1 MDSFPITLHFKQS
14 LVGDCAVDK
23 PDFLARGERSRLFP
37 VLADTSKEG
46 RTLSIFLAC
55 LENVDEFGRALLV
68 SLGQRPGART
78 RIETFTE
85 VILKNGAEKSHRP
98 DGLILTKNGSR
109 QWSSLVE
116 AKVGNSNLTVEQIQS
131 YIEIAKSNKIDTV
144 VTISNQF
151 APLPTHHPLHAELG
165 NQRKINILHWSWMF
179 ILTQATLLLKNDQIQ
194 DHDQRIILT
203 ELVRFLM
210 HPSAGV
216 KSFDQMPATWPEAV
230 AKIQSGGQISTSSE
244 EAREIMGAWHQE
256 LRDLAFALSRQINTD
271 VAIQISR
278 SHASDPNARLK
289 HSVADF
295 AKSNCLVGSLQI
307 PAAASPVEVSA
318 DLAKR
323 TVSATMRL
331 KAPGDKKGTKARVTW
346 LLRQLPKPL
355 GPDIHLRLFWP
366 GRTPFTQ
373 YPLSEI
379 AEDPLLATKDRTE
392 QVVLSFEIL
401 LVRDLAARFS
411 QRRNFISDL
420 EEAVPYFYDKIG
432 QHLRSW
438 RPQAP
443 KLQDDALESDEQEIA
458 AQLTEP
464 THSAAE

>member
-1 MDSFPITLHFKQS
+1 ME
-14 LVGDCAVDK
+14 K
-23 PDFLARGERSRLFP
+23 PDFLARGERARLFP

-68 SLGQRPGART
+68 SVGHRPGART

-85 VILKNGAEKSHRP
+85 VVLKNASEKSHRP
-98 DGLILTKNGSR
+98 DGLILAKNGSR
-109 QWSSLVE
+109 HWPALVE
-116 AKVGNSNLTVEQIQS
+116 AKVGNANLTVEQIQS
-131 YIEIAKSNKIDTV
+131 YIEIAKANKIETI

-165 NQRKINILHWSWMF
+165 NQKKVNVLHWSWMF
-179 ILTQATLLLKNDQIQ
+179 ILTQATLLLKNDQIRDQ
-194 DHDQRIILT
+194 DQRIILT

-216 KSFDQMPATWPEAV
+216 KSFDQMPGAWPEAV
-230 AKIQSGGQISTSSE
+230 AKIQSGGQISAHSE
-244 EAREIMGAWHQE
+244 EAHEIMGAWHQE

-271 VAIQISR
+271 VSIQISR
-278 SHASDPNARLK
+278 AHASDPNARLK
-289 HSVADF
+289 HSVGEF
-295 AKSNCLVGSLQI
+295 AKSNCLVGSLLI
-307 PAAASPVEVSA
+307 PAAASTVEVSA

-323 TVSATMRL
+323 TIGTTMRL
-331 KAPGDKKGTKARVTW
+331 KAPGDKKGTMARVNW

-355 GPDIHLRLFWP
+355 SADIHLRLFWP
-366 GRTPFTQ
+366 GRSAFTQ
-373 YPLSEI
+373 YPLAAI
-379 AEDPLLATKDRTE
+379 ADDPQLATKDRAD

-401 LVRDLAARFS
+401 LVRDLGNRFS

-420 EEAVPYFYDKIG
+420 EEAVPFFYEKIG

-443 KLQDDALESDEQEIA
+443 KLQDDALDGDDQDIA
-458 AQLTEP
+458 EELTEP
-464 THSAAE
+464 AP